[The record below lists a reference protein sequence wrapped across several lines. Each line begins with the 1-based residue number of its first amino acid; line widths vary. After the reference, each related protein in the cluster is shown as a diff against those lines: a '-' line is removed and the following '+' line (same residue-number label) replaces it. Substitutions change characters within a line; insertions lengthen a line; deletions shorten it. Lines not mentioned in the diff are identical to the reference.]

1 MVRNPTFADSISDY
15 LTVYSCYC
23 FLATEG
29 EPGPSGQEPELPPTP
44 PTRKRRRL
52 PRSFLFANPEL
63 PDDHPA
69 NIAGVVYQPPA
80 QAPQA
85 PLPVFVE
92 ASAPSANSSV
102 ATTPEGH
109 IYLDS
114 PQHLGRRRRTGN

>member
-1 MVRNPTFADSISDY
+1 MHRIAAIAM
-15 LTVYSCYC
+15 L
-23 FLATEG
+23 FLITQAQLCAYYKHVNVG

-44 PTRKRRRL
+44 PTRKRRRI
-52 PRSFLFANPEL
+52 PRSFLFVNPEL

-69 NIAGVVYQPPA
+69 NIAGIVYQPPA

-85 PLPVFVE
+85 PVPVLAE
-92 ASAPSANSSV
+92 APAPSANSSV

-114 PQHLGRRRRTGN
+114 PQHLGRRRRTGI

>member
-1 MVRNPTFADSISDY
+1 MLYGMHGPR
-15 LTVYSCYC
+15 TVHGHT
-23 FLATEG
+23 L
-29 EPGPSGQEPELPPTP
+29 
-44 PTRKRRRL
+44 
-52 PRSFLFANPEL
+52 
-63 PDDHPA
+63 
-69 NIAGVVYQPPA
+69 VVYQPPA

-85 PLPVFVE
+85 PAPVAVE